1 MVGGAVKIVAAQ
13 PFPRRRT
20 GPCGRRTGRTPV
32 LPWLSPFTATGDGP
46 PDRGIRYRCDRCDAA
61 EWNSGPA
68 ECPAGSEDT
77 AAAWRAGRGH
87 RHTES
92 HDLCWLSHP
101 PRTRCQS
108 EAFEVQSR
116 VDSKRGRHRLLRDAT
131 SRDQKDF
138 DLLRDGLGRDRP
150 EEATTPDETSG
161 GRVRP
166 CRGGP
171 SRRTGAAPGP
181 FAAPPAPFAPAS
193 LRPPAQFTGPP
204 IRAVVESSRDGGPK
218 KTARPTAP
226 VLDRRISSS
235 TQEIPPDPHIRRA
248 APQIPVGPRQ
258 VGTTGTKYVELLASI
273 DLPQCRT
280 GLRTGPVSNTVGID
294 RDSTEKRRRTR
305 RFRLRGRRRS
315 RPLSTRRCSAAE
327 NRGQRHRCDSGR
339 QHTRLYPH
347 RTLSRNRFHPI
358 ANTHSQCSTRTARET
373 SNPCHDIYSQ
383 ARPVLQSAPTRGIFV
398 IATLAIMR
406 FRGQAR
412 TSAFPHISQPGHS
425 GQ

>member
-138 DLLRDGLGRDRP
+138 DLLRDGLGRDHP
-150 EEATTPDETSG
+150 EGSG
-161 GRVRP
+161 HAGRDVRLP
-166 CRGGP
+166 GP
-171 SRRTGAAPGP
+171 AMPRRTEPPHRGRPRTVRRAPGP
-181 FAAPPAPFAPAS
+181 IRSCLASAARSVRRPADPRRCGVIPGRRAEENRAAH
-193 LRPPAQFTGPP
+193 RPGARPKNQRVNSGNPTGSTHSTGRPTDSRWP
-204 IRAVVESSRDGGPK
+204 TSSRDH
-218 KTARPTAP
+218 RN
-226 VLDRRISSS
+226 
-235 TQEIPPDPHIRRA
+235 EIRR
-248 APQIPVGPRQ
+248 
-258 VGTTGTKYVELLASI
+258 TS
-273 DLPQCRT
+273 
-280 GLRTGPVSNTVGID
+280 GL
-294 RDSTEKRRRTR
+294 
-305 RFRLRGRRRS
+305 
-315 RPLSTRRCSAAE
+315 
-327 NRGQRHRCDSGR
+327 
-339 QHTRLYPH
+339 Y
-347 RTLSRNRFHPI
+347 
-358 ANTHSQCSTRTARET
+358 
-373 SNPCHDIYSQ
+373 
-383 ARPVLQSAPTRGIFV
+383 
-398 IATLAIMR
+398 
-406 FRGQAR
+406 
-412 TSAFPHISQPGHS
+412 
-425 GQ
+425 